1 MAHQVEETGELT
13 RSATIT
19 VEAEEYNRQVN
30 KALRQLSNR
39 VKVAGFRKGKIP
51 LSVMKQR
58 YGQAVMRDVI
68 EDLVSDNVNK
78 MLKETENVLHVG
90 VPQVTDVPMEDDGEL
105 TFTVDFELRP
115 VIDPIGYMGVK
126 VEKPKAE
133 IANEAVDAELESLR
147 QNSSKLEPV
156 VTREVIETGDI
167 VTVDFEAVGDHLEL
181 KDMRSSGVQ
190 VEIGSGQTLP
200 GIEDALTGKGFDAVV
215 DSEIDAQEDFPVE
228 ELRGQK
234 LPIRLKVTKVERKV
248 LPELDDAFAKGT
260 GQGETLLEVRS
271 AIRTRLEEQRQ
282 QEAQQLAIDSMMKTL
297 LEQNSFELPP
307 SFLDEQVHQAARQRL
322 QMFAQQGIDPAQFG
336 LSVEAIAES
345 IREDVVVQIK
355 REFLLMEI
363 ARKENLKVEED
374 DLSAYFERRGAEVGA
389 NAQQYR
395 AFVMQNQDR
404 MRQAQASALLEK
416 VRAKLLADATIVDV
430 EWPKDED
437 EAVEA
442 AAEEVEAKPKKKAV
456 AKKKST
462 KKDEEGAD
470 AADEAEAKPKKKAAA
485 KKKSTKKD
493 DDAEASK

>member
-39 VKVAGFRKGKIP
+39 VKISGFRKGKIP

-90 VPQVTDVPMEDDGEL
+90 VPQVTDIPLDEGGEL
-105 TFTVDFELRP
+105 KFTVDYELRP
-115 VIDPIGYMGVK
+115 EIDPIGYMGVK

-133 IANEAVDAELESLR
+133 IANEAVDAELENLR
-147 QNSSKLEPV
+147 QNNSKLELV

-167 VTVDFEAVGDHLEL
+167 VTVDFEAVGEHPEL

-200 GIEDALTGKGFDAVV
+200 GIEDALTGQGFDAVV

-234 LPIRLKVTKVERKV
+234 LPIRLTVTKVERKV
-248 LPELDDAFAKGT
+248 LPELDDEFAKTT

-282 QEAQQLAIDSMMKTL
+282 KEAEQLAIDSMMTTL
-297 LEQNSFELPP
+297 LEQNTFELPP
-307 SFLDEQVHQAARQRL
+307 SFLDEQVTQAARQRL

-345 IREDVVVQIK
+345 IREDVVEQIK

-363 ARKENLKVEED
+363 ARKENLKVEEE

-404 MRQAQASALLEK
+404 FRQAQASALLEK
-416 VRAKLLADATIVDV
+416 VRAKLLADAEIVDV
-430 EWPKDED
+430 EWPTEEAED
-437 EAVEA
+437 AEA
-442 AAEEVEAKPKKKAV
+442 APAEEVEAKPKKKAT
-456 AKKKST
+456 KKKST
-462 KKDEEGAD
+462 KKDDEGAEEG
-470 AADEAEAKPKKKAAA
+470 EAEAKPKKKAT

-493 DDAEASK
+493 DDAEASE